1 MKVYRLCRKEE
12 IFSILKNQNFEGVG
26 QECIQD
32 ETINTHKY
40 KNDKKYLH
48 FLPKF
53 DDLLYLNTTEGNYIC
68 TYDIQDEI
76 LDQTKGIGKYVD
88 FVKFMNLVN
97 VEEYAIET
105 SCLDINNLLC
115 VFRIEKFIDYE
126 DLWFDHS
133 LKGFLKPV
141 YIQNKKSKSDDLEK

>member
-12 IFSILKNQNFEGVG
+12 IISILKNQNFDGVG

-48 FLPKF
+48 FFPKF
-53 DDLLYLNTTEGNYIC
+53 DDLLYLNTTEGHYIC
-68 TYDIQDEI
+68 TYDIPDSI
-76 LDQTKGIGKYVD
+76 LDKTKGIGKYVD
-88 FVKFMNLVN
+88 FIKFMNLVDI
-97 VEEYAIET
+97 EEYAIET
-105 SCLDINNLLC
+105 SSLDIKNILS

-126 DLWFDHS
+126 DFWFDRS
-133 LKGFLKPV
+133 LKGFIRPV

>member
-12 IFSILKNQNFEGVG
+12 IISILKNQNFDGVG

-48 FLPKF
+48 FFPKF
-53 DDLLYLNTTEGNYIC
+53 DDLLYLNTTEDNYIC
-68 TYDIQDEI
+68 TYDIPDSI
-76 LDQTKGIGKYVD
+76 LDKTKGIGKYVD
-88 FVKFMNLVN
+88 FIKFMNLVDI
-97 VEEYAIET
+97 EEYAIET
-105 SCLDINNLLC
+105 SSLDLKNLLC
-115 VFRIEKFIDYE
+115 VFKIEKFIDYE
-126 DLWFDHS
+126 DLWFDRS
-133 LKGFLKPV
+133 LKGFIRPV